1 MLFRSTRGHG
11 RAGHRAARVA
21 GRLRRVLD
29 TRSDLARDRG
39 DRVVL
44 VSEGR
49 RRRRARRSL
58 RRERRRGGADAE
70 RRLRRGRDDRRRRK
84 EDVVADDD
92 DRPLSRRPQSCPA
105 RQERPAV
112 RAGRVR
118 ADRRRL
124 LQRPRHRGPVRW
136 RRRFDR
142 LAGRTTC
149 TP

>member
-1 MLFRSTRGHG
+1 MLFSSTRGHG

-49 RRRRARRSL
+49 RRRARRSL

-70 RRLRRGRDDRRRRK
+70 RRLRRGRDDGRRRK
-84 EDVVADDD
+84 EDVDDDDDD
-92 DRPLSRRPQSCPA
+92 DRSLSRRPQSCPE
-105 RQERPAV
+105 RQERPAA

-136 RRRFDR
+136 RRRFNR
-142 LAGRTTC
+142 LVGRATSTR
-149 TP
+149 